1 LPLRPI
7 FQRVGFDGDAGR
19 ALTHDAA
26 RGDGFGQPELPPI
39 ALPAPMV
46 MRPRMVAPA

>member
-26 RGDGFGQPELPPI
+26 RATDLVNQTLPPI